1 LFECHQRKVVP
12 YEAWDDVLY
21 QRVDEDT
28 IMAYVKDI
36 GELYYDDLPVPQEP
50 ERA

>member
-1 LFECHQRKVVP
+1 VDK
-12 YEAWDDVLY
+12 DTVL
-21 QRVDEDT
+21 D
-28 IMAYVKDI
+28 YVKDI